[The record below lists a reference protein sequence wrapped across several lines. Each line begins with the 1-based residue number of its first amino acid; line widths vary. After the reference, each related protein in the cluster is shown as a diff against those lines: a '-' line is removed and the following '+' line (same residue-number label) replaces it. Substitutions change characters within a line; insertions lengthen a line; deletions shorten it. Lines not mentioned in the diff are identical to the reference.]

1 MKICFQNSRGFS
13 LIEIAVVLFILVLLL
28 GSLLVP
34 LALQIEQRQIAETE
48 RVLEDTR
55 EALIGFAIANGRL
68 PRPATSSTDGTE
80 RVATCVSEA
89 ECTGFIPW
97 TTLGTSRTDAWGK
110 LLKYSVTPAFANS
123 TFSYTTLTTG
133 STKTVQTRNSAGT
146 LINLATS
153 VPAVI
158 LSHGQ
163 RAYGTTESGSTLA
176 DSAGLNTDED
186 TNNAGNFTF
195 VRRVFS
201 DSQTAPGEFD
211 DIVVWIP
218 SFLILNRMASAS
230 KLPN

>member
-1 MKICFQNSRGFS
+1 MKLINKNSHGFS

-28 GSLLVP
+28 SSLLVP

-48 RVLEDTR
+48 RALEDTK

-80 RVATCVSEA
+80 RTATCANET

-110 LLKYSVTPAFANS
+110 LIKYSVTPAFANS
-123 TFSYTTLTTG
+123 AFSYATLTGG
-133 STKTVQTRNSAGT
+133 STKTVQTRNSAGALT
-146 LINLATS
+146 NLATP

-158 LSHGQ
+158 LSHGS
-163 RAYGTTESGSTLA
+163 RAYGTSESGGTLA
-176 DSAGLNTDED
+176 DSSYTNTDED
-186 TNNAGNFTF
+186 TNNSGTTTF

-218 SFLILNRMASAS
+218 SFLILNRMASAN